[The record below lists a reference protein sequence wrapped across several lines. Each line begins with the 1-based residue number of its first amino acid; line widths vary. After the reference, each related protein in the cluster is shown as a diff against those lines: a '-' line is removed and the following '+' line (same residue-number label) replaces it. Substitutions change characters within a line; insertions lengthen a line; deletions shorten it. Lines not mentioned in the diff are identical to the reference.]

1 MIFKMTLS
9 DFLKRV
15 KNCPTDKMMV
25 LVDENGGWTNIN
37 MQIDENR
44 IAISADK
51 QPLFRDDC

>member
-1 MIFKMTLS
+1 MTLS

-15 KNCPTDKMMV
+15 KNCPTDKIMV